1 MFQTIQEVNQYLEE
15 YSKKNCSS
23 SCLTAKHDSCTHC
36 MIAVLERIIHKGL
49 ESEKTILEMANN
61 TLR

>member
-1 MFQTIQEVNQYLEE
+1 MFQTIQEVSQYLNE

-23 SCLTAKHDSCTHC
+23 SCLTTKHDSCTHC

-49 ESEKTILEMANN
+49 QSDQTILEMANN

>member
-1 MFQTIQEVNQYLEE
+1 MFKTIQDVKQYLEE

-23 SCLTAKHDSCTHC
+23 SCLTAKHNSCTHC
-36 MIAVLERIIHKGL
+36 MIAVIDRVIHKGL
-49 ESEKTILEMANN
+49 ESERTILEMANN

>member
-1 MFQTIQEVNQYLEE
+1 MFQTIQEVKQYLNE

-36 MIAVLERIIHKGL
+36 MIAVIDRIIYKNL
-49 ESEKTILEMANN
+49 ESEETILEMANN